1 MLLIG
6 QNLAWASSSVY
17 TQMRVLGKTDWW
29 LVYLIQ
35 AENASDLE
43 TPRGIKASEVSED
56 PYLVPMT
63 PLMPVG
69 NTQHT
74 G

>member
-1 MLLIG
+1 
-6 QNLAWASSSVY
+6 VY
-17 TQMRVLGKTDWW
+17 TPMRVLCKTDWC

-35 AENASDLE
+35 AENASNLE
-43 TPRGIKASEVSED
+43 TPRGIEASEVSED
-56 PYLVPMT
+56 PYFVPMT
-63 PLMPVG
+63 PLVSVG